1 MRTFDGAELPAPWGA
16 NANSTGA
23 VTTGYNADVVTV
35 TDQAGEM
42 GRRNGPELSE
52 FSRKEITQFRLTR
65 FTRVLPTRFTR
76 RVLPDA
82 FYPNA
87 PIRREH

>member
-1 MRTFDGAELPAPWGA
+1 MRTFDGAELPVPWGA

-65 FTRVLPTRFTR
+65 FTDAFYRRTRFTDAFYRRVLPTRFT
-76 RVLPDA
+76 
-82 FYPNA
+82 
-87 PIRREH
+87 